1 MTMPV
6 VSLPELPLNL
16 MPSGTIIS
24 LRQQAEQFFTTSG
37 TLYTQLFEWSPD
49 GRQIVALS
57 GVFSGLFYIGKMSGN
72 DQELLERMGFV
83 GTENIS
89 RAVLLGPYA
98 TPIKNTYIVDI
109 QKKKWYVVWSNEETQ
124 ESVQV
129 YQKALLV
136 DRLATEEMYQRY
148 AVAEAKFVG

>member
-1 MTMPV
+1 MPIA
-6 VSLPELPLNL
+6 SLPELPSSL
-16 MPSGTIIS
+16 MTPGTITAM
-24 LRQQAEQFFTTSG
+24 RKQAEQFFTTSG

-49 GRQIVALS
+49 GRQIVVLS
-57 GVFSGLFYIGKMSGN
+57 GIFSGLFYIGKMSGN

-89 RAVLLGPYA
+89 RAILLGSYA
-98 TPIKNTYIVDI
+98 IPIKNTYIVDI
-109 QKKKWYVVWSNEETQ
+109 QRKRWYVVWSNDETQ

-148 AVAEAKFVG
+148 ASVETQFTG